1 MFHFGVYILSV
12 PQCMEK
18 QMLFIYLQIDQS
30 IHLQQMGPLT
40 SVWLFQVNPKD
51 EYSQVTEQR
60 KL

>member
-51 EYSQVTEQR
+51 EYS
-60 KL
+60 